1 MLPQALEKLLTAVGI
16 PDPIPTDPFPTLIA
30 WLDDA
35 RVSGK
40 YQDPNAMAIATA
52 TRDGM
57 PSVRMVL
64 CKDIDAQRHAVTF
77 YTNYQSRKG
86 DELAANPRVA
96 VVFHWHHAQRQAR
109 IEGTVE
115 KVSAAESDAY
125 FQSRPLLSRIGAVV
139 SDQSKP
145 IASRAQL
152 VDRALRL
159 AGSAALGTPIARP
172 AHWGGFRINASTVE
186 LWSACEGRLHQRVVW
201 QKSQVGAAWTH
212 ELLSP

>member
-16 PDPIPTDPFPTLIA
+16 PDPIPSDPFPTLIA
-30 WLDDA
+30 WLNEA
-35 RVSGK
+35 RASGK
-40 YQDPNAMAIATA
+40 YQDPNAMALATA
-52 TRDGM
+52 TRDGV

-64 CKDIDAQRHAVTF
+64 CKDIDVSRHAVTF
-77 YTNYQSRKG
+77 YTNYTSRKG
-86 DELAANPRVA
+86 GELTANPHVA

-109 IEGTVE
+109 IEGVVE
-115 KVSAAESDAY
+115 QLSAAESDAY

-139 SDQSKP
+139 SEQSKP
-145 IASRAQL
+145 IASRTVL

-159 AGSAALGTPIARP
+159 AGSAALGTAIKRP
-172 AHWGGFRINASTVE
+172 EHWGGYRIKASSVE

-201 QKSQVGAAWTH
+201 KKGSAGWTH